1 VETAREKLEKERDA
15 ILAEM
20 GRLRQYVEH
29 EAEIEMDV
37 EEGDPDVFEQEKDL
51 TLLEAL
57 ERRLDSIND
66 ALRSL
71 EKGTYGICER
81 CGNEIDPARLEAL
94 PDARLCIKC
103 KTLLEKMGKPWL

>member
-37 EEGDPDVFEQEKDL
+37 EEFM
-51 TLLEAL
+51 
-57 ERRLDSIND
+57 
-66 ALRSL
+66 
-71 EKGTYGICER
+71 
-81 CGNEIDPARLEAL
+81 ARK
-94 PDARLCIKC
+94 R
-103 KTLLEKMGKPWL
+103 G

>member
-1 VETAREKLEKERDA
+1 METAKEKLEEERDA
-15 ILAEM
+15 ILVEM
-20 GRLRQYVEH
+20 ERLRQYIEH
-29 EAEIEMDV
+29 EAEIEIDV
-37 EEGDPDVFEQEKDL
+37 EEGDPEVFEQEKDV

-57 ERRLDSIND
+57 ERRLESIND

-103 KTLLEKMGKPWL
+103 KMLLEKMGKPGL